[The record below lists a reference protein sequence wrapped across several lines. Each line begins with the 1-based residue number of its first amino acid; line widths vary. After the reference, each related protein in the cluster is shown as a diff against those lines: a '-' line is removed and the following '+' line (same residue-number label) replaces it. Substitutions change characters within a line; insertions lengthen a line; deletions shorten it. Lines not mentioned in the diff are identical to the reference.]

1 MAKSNETLI
10 KELESQAANHEYNAK
25 NNPTYTAKDREKVR
39 AAAKEK
45 RAQAARLKA
54 QSTDSNNK

>member
-1 MAKSNETLI
+1 MSTETKI
-10 KELESQAANHEYNAK
+10 KELEGQAANHEYNAK
-25 NNPTYTAKDREKVR
+25 NNITYSKKDKEKARE
-39 AAAKEK
+39 AAREK

>member
-1 MAKSNETLI
+1 MAKSKETLI
-10 KELESQAANHEYNAK
+10 KELEGQAANHEYNAK